1 MAETNP
7 NVGAYL
13 RSFGLEPRDIVQE
26 DLGYKDIIEPS
37 RMVAFSAK
45 WRGKRGVMFRS
56 EYHDGRDEMLTE
68 LRDLLDEADIV
79 VGYNIARYDVPWTS
93 GELHVEGFD
102 PPSPFKK
109 VDLFQTVKS
118 NTRFLS
124 KKLDYVT
131 GRLLDDHKKDY
142 SMAEFWRLVDDP
154 DTDEETLRREWNRM
168 RTYSKK
174 DTALLEPLFESL
186 LPLIKMPHPVTDSPT
201 MPSRSFRC

>member
-1 MAETNP
+1 MTLTSSASRCLRLRTDLILADAKVLFFDIEASMAKVYT
-7 NVGAYL
+7 Y
-13 RSFGLEPRDIVQE
+13 
-26 DLGYKDIIEPS
+26 DLFKPIIGYKDIIEPS

-124 KKLDYVT
+124 
-131 GRLLDDHKKDY
+131 
-142 SMAEFWRLVDDP
+142 
-154 DTDEETLRREWNRM
+154 
-168 RTYSKK
+168 
-174 DTALLEPLFESL
+174 
-186 LPLIKMPHPVTDSPT
+186 
-201 MPSRSFRC
+201 